1 MVALRPPFDNC
12 NRLNVRYLAA
22 KVRSNRKELSRLQK
36 KQTVLSVNPTRGRHS
51 RSSKSDV
58 EKKHQ
63 SAAAFPTNFRAHY
76 LSRREITN
84 EILGRVELENNH
96 GFAETFMRDFT
107 ASSSR
112 KLRSIWLR
120 IASAESIASIRQPL
134 EGIRAQTTISKEK
147 SSLASLVIAYDAS

>member
-22 KVRSNRKELSRLQK
+22 KVCSNRKELSRLQK

-51 RSSKSDV
+51 RSGKSDV

-63 SAAAFPTNFRAHY
+63 SATAFPTNFRAHY

-107 ASSSR
+107 ASS
-112 KLRSIWLR
+112 
-120 IASAESIASIRQPL
+120 ESKAAIDLVANRL
-134 EGIRAQTTISKEK
+134 GRVHRLDQTALGGHSCPDNNLQRK
-147 SSLASLVIAYDAS
+147 SSLASLVIADDAS